1 MYAKPA
7 SASSAHLA
15 DVPSFVSGLCSAILT
30 LIALVPSIFVHVK
43 WARIFSLVITII
55 GAILSTVVFGIDV
68 AIVNAARTGV
78 TQYLGENTNISILY
92 GREVW
97 MSLAA
102 VLLLWTAVVANSVV
116 SCYCCGRVRWN
127 NQECDRKEKYVARVF
142 IFMWCG
148 KSAGIDSWHV

>member
-1 MYAKPA
+1 MYANPPPA
-7 SASSAHLA
+7 SGAHLA

-78 TQYLGENTNISILY
+78 KQYLGENTNISILY

-97 MSLAA
+97 MSLVA
-102 VLLLWTAVVANSVV
+102 VILLWVAVVANSVV

-127 NQECDRKEKYVARVF
+127 NQECDHKERYVARVL
-142 IFMWCG
+142 MWWCG
-148 KSAGIDSWHV
+148 KDAGFNS